1 MKTASKELEKFLV
14 DLSPEY
20 KKEVIFTIEKEL
32 PKTRQLTDRI
42 LAKFRRDKGFLKVGK
57 FTTTYWEQRG
67 WSREDA
73 LIKREENRV
82 NNIPQGSPM
91 QVKYWE
97 KRINPKT
104 GNNYTREESE
114 YKIRSQRKFN
124 IEYWIERGL
133 SKDESILKIKDTQ
146 KDNSSRRKKYHSVTW
161 NKYEYWMKKEKIT
174 EEEAKKKVSEL
185 QKKFDLEKIIKRYG
199 KIQGTIRYENMCKN
213 LSISQSLNGF
223 INRYGIDEGN
233 KKYIET
239 IIKRCS
245 NTYASKESL
254 ILFKKIYKKIR
265 KNLQRSEIY
274 WGISGSKEYFIYD
287 KDSKK
292 IFFYDFSIPNLK
304 IIIEYH
310 GKRYHPNPKW
320 DKEKWD
326 KWNFMGLNANEK
338 RDMDVYKNKV
348 AENYGFLVIE
358 IFSDEVNE
366 SIIELIINK
375 IIEKNNYF

>member
-1 MKTASKELEKFLV
+1 MKTVSKELEKFLV
-14 DLSPEY
+14 DLSHEY
-20 KKEVIFTIEKEL
+20 KKEVISTIEKES
-32 PKTRQLTDRI
+32 PKNRQSTDRI

-67 WSREDA
+67 WSKDDA
-73 LIKREENRV
+73 LTKREENRV

-97 KRINPKT
+97 KKINPKT
-104 GNNYTREESE
+104 DNNYTREESE

-133 SKDESILKIKDTQ
+133 TKDEGILKIKDIQ
-146 KDNSSRRKKYHSVTW
+146 KENSSKRKKYHGVTW
-161 NKYEYWMKKEKIT
+161 NQFEYWMKKEKIT
-174 EEEAKKKVSEL
+174 EKEAKKKVSEL
-185 QKKFDLEKIIKRYG
+185 QKTFDLEKIIKRYG
-199 KIQGTIRYENMCKN
+199 KIEGTIRYENMCKN
-213 LSISQSLNGF
+213 LSNSQSLNGF
-223 INRYGIDEGN
+223 INRYGIEEGN

-245 NTYASKESL
+245 NTYTSKESL

-265 KNLQRSEIY
+265 KYLQRNEIY
-274 WGISGSKEYFIYD
+274 WGISGSKEYFLYN

-292 IFFYDFSIPNLK
+292 VFFYDFTIPSLK

-320 DKEKWD
+320 DQEKWD
-326 KWNFMGLNANEK
+326 KWDFMGLNAKEK

-348 AENYGFLVIE
+348 AEDYGFEVIE

-375 IIEKNNYF
+375 ITEKNNYF

>member
-1 MKTASKELEKFLV
+1 MKTVSKELEKFLV
-14 DLSPEY
+14 DLSHEY
-20 KKEVIFTIEKEL
+20 KKEVMSIIEKES
-32 PKTRQLTDRI
+32 PKNRQLTDMI

-67 WSREDA
+67 WSKEDA
-73 LIKREENRV
+73 LTKREENRV

-104 GNNYTREESE
+104 DNNYTREESE

-133 SKDESILKIKDTQ
+133 TKDESILKIKDIQ
-146 KDNSSRRKKYHSVTW
+146 KENSAKRKKYHGVTW
-161 NKYEYWMKKEKIT
+161 NQFEYWMKKEKIT

-185 QKKFDLEKIIKRYG
+185 QKTFDLEKIIKRYG
-199 KIQGTIRYENMCKN
+199 KIEGTIRYENMCKN
-213 LSISQSLNGF
+213 LSNSQSLNGF

-245 NTYASKESL
+245 NTYTSKESL

-265 KNLQRSEIY
+265 KYLQRNEIY
-274 WGISGSKEYFIYD
+274 WGISGSKEYFLYN

-292 IFFYDFSIPNLK
+292 VFFYDFTIPRLK

-320 DKEKWD
+320 DQEKWN
-326 KWNFMGLNANEK
+326 KWNFMGLNAKEK
-338 RDMDVYKNKV
+338 RDIDVYKNKV
-348 AENYGFLVIE
+348 AENYGFEVIE

-366 SIIELIINK
+366 STIELIINK
-375 IIEKNNYF
+375 IIQKNNYF

>member
-1 MKTASKELEKFLV
+1 MKTVSKELEKFLV
-14 DLSPEY
+14 DLSHEY
-20 KKEVIFTIEKEL
+20 KKEVMSIIEKES
-32 PKTRQLTDRI
+32 PKNRQLTDMI

-67 WSREDA
+67 WSKEDA
-73 LIKREENRV
+73 LTKREENRV

-104 GNNYTREESE
+104 DNNYTREESE

-133 SKDESILKIKDTQ
+133 TKDEAILKIKDIQ
-146 KDNSSRRKKYHSVTW
+146 KENSAKRKKYHGVTW
-161 NKYEYWMKKEKIT
+161 NQFEYWMKKEKIT

-185 QKKFDLEKIIKRYG
+185 QKTFDLEKIIKRYG
-199 KIQGTIRYENMCKN
+199 KIEGTIRYENMCKN
-213 LSISQSLNGF
+213 LSNSQSLNGF

-245 NTYASKESL
+245 NTYTSKESL

-265 KNLQRSEIY
+265 KYLQRNEIY
-274 WGISGSKEYFIYD
+274 WGISGSKEYFLYN

-292 IFFYDFSIPNLK
+292 VFFYDFTIPRLK

-320 DKEKWD
+320 DQEKWN
-326 KWNFMGLNANEK
+326 KWNFMGLNAKEK
-338 RDMDVYKNKV
+338 RDIDVYKNKV
-348 AENYGFLVIE
+348 AENYGFEVIE

-366 SIIELIINK
+366 STIELIINK
-375 IIEKNNYF
+375 IIQKNNYF

>member
-1 MKTASKELEKFLV
+1 MNTVSKELEKFLV

-20 KKEVIFTIEKEL
+20 KKEVLSIIETES
-32 PKTRQLTDRI
+32 PRTRQSTDKI

-67 WSREDA
+67 WSKDNA
-73 LIKREENRV
+73 LTKKEENRV

-97 KRINPKT
+97 KKINPKT

-133 SKDESILKIKDTQ
+133 TKDEAILEIKDIQ
-146 KDNSSRRKKYHSVTW
+146 KDNSSKRKKYNGVTW
-161 NKYEYWMKKEKIT
+161 NQFEYWMKKEKIT
-174 EEEAKKKVSEL
+174 EEEARKKVSEL
-185 QKKFDLEKIIKRYG
+185 QKTFDLEKIIKRYG
-199 KIQGTIRYENMCKN
+199 KIEGTIRYENMCKN
-213 LSISQSLNGF
+213 LSNSQSLDGF
-223 INRYGIDEGN
+223 INRYGIEEGN

-245 NTYASKESL
+245 NTYTSKESL

-265 KNLQRSEIY
+265 KYLQRNEIY
-274 WGISGSKEYFIYD
+274 WGISGSKEYFLYN
-287 KDSKK
+287 KDLKK
-292 IFFYDFSIPNLK
+292 VFFYDFTIPSLK

-320 DKEKWD
+320 DQEKWN
-326 KWNFMGLNANEK
+326 KWNFMGLNAKEK
-338 RDMDVYKNKV
+338 RDMDIYKNKV
-348 AENYGFLVIE
+348 AEDYGFEVIE

-375 IIEKNNYF
+375 IIEKNNCF

>member
-1 MKTASKELEKFLV
+1 MKTVSKELEKFLV
-14 DLSPEY
+14 DLSHEY
-20 KKEVIFTIEKEL
+20 KKEVISTIEKES
-32 PKTRQLTDRI
+32 PKNRQSTDRI

-67 WSREDA
+67 WSKDDA
-73 LIKREENRV
+73 LTKREENRV

-97 KRINPKT
+97 KKINPKT
-104 GNNYTREESE
+104 DNNYTREESE

-133 SKDESILKIKDTQ
+133 TKDEAILKIKDIQ
-146 KDNSSRRKKYHSVTW
+146 KENSSKRKKYHGVTW
-161 NKYEYWMKKEKIT
+161 NQFEYWMKKEKIT
-174 EEEAKKKVSEL
+174 EKEAKKKVSEL
-185 QKKFDLEKIIKRYG
+185 QKTFDLEKIIKRYG
-199 KIQGTIRYENMCKN
+199 KIEGTIRYENMCKN
-213 LSISQSLNGF
+213 LSNSQSLNGF
-223 INRYGIDEGN
+223 INRYGIEEGN

-245 NTYASKESL
+245 NTYTSKESL

-265 KNLQRSEIY
+265 KYLQRNEIY
-274 WGISGSKEYFIYD
+274 WGISGSKEYFLYN
-287 KDSKK
+287 KDLKK
-292 IFFYDFSIPNLK
+292 VFFYDFTIPSLK

-320 DKEKWD
+320 DQEKWD
-326 KWNFMGLNANEK
+326 KWNFMGLNAKEK

-348 AENYGFLVIE
+348 AEDYGFEVIE

-366 SIIELIINK
+366 SITELIINK

>member
-1 MKTASKELEKFLV
+1 MKTVSKELEKFLV
-14 DLSPEY
+14 DLSHEY
-20 KKEVIFTIEKEL
+20 KKEVISTIEKES
-32 PKTRQLTDRI
+32 PKNRQLTDRI

-67 WSREDA
+67 WSKEDA
-73 LIKREENRV
+73 LTKREENRV

-104 GNNYTREESE
+104 GNNYTKEESE

-133 SKDESILKIKDTQ
+133 TKDEAILKIKDIQ
-146 KDNSSRRKKYHSVTW
+146 KENSSKRKKYHGVTW
-161 NKYEYWMKKEKIT
+161 NQFEYWMKKEKIT

-185 QKKFDLEKIIKRYG
+185 QKTFDLEKIIKRYG
-199 KIQGTIRYENMCKN
+199 KIEGTIRYENMCKN
-213 LSISQSLNGF
+213 LSNSQSLNGF

-245 NTYASKESL
+245 NTYTSKESL

-265 KNLQRSEIY
+265 KHLQRNEIY
-274 WGISGSKEYFIYD
+274 WGISGSKEYFLYN

-292 IFFYDFSIPNLK
+292 VFFYDFTIPSLK

-320 DKEKWD
+320 DQEKWN
-326 KWNFMGLNANEK
+326 KWNFMGLNAKEK

-348 AENYGFLVIE
+348 AEDYGFEVIE

-366 SIIELIINK
+366 SITELIINK
-375 IIEKNNYF
+375 IIEKK